1 MKIAAFL
8 IIIKKRKKMS
18 EEKKRKKVVSRPA
31 QQEAPPPEDD
41 LDLDDQNAYVI
52 KRPPWILR
60 IDGLDVDVPLTGLKL
75 PMFTTGVA
83 DRGDMTIETI
93 NIPEIALNSYFRI
106 WLMAPLPRRVKLDI
120 LDAMGSKVESWS
132 MSAGPGAMGFSEL
145 DIQDDAPW
153 STQIAFSVTD
163 INIAPQKKS

>member
-1 MKIAAFL
+1 
-8 IIIKKRKKMS
+8 MS
-18 EEKKRKKVVSRPA
+18 EEKKRKKVAGRPVK
-31 QQEAPPPEDD
+31 QEAPPPIEDD
-41 LDLDDQNAYVI
+41 LDLEDQGAYVI
-52 KRPPWILR
+52 KRPPWILK

-93 NIPEIALNSYFRI
+93 NIPEISLNSYFRA
-106 WLMAPLPRRVKLDI
+106 WLMAPLPRKVKLDI

-132 MSAGPGAMGFSEL
+132 MSAVPGAMGFSEL

-153 STQIAFSVTD
+153 STQIAFSVANVSIT
-163 INIAPQKKS
+163 PQKKS